1 MKFYL
6 FFYIYSFYNIYI
18 YIYIYNIY
26 IFIFIIYIFII
37 YNIYIYIYICINR
50 SLSDHMIVFIPSI
63 DGTIPLNFNIS
74 FLGVSTFDCS
84 GNRIRTVSCISV
96 VGSRFPCEIVLSSNR
111 AAAPI
116 VWCAVNRKNALNRE
130 FGWKEKIS
138 ILCDQHC
145 SRYNENWLT
154 RE

>member
-1 MKFYL
+1 MQLKRIIGSFKDTFLYHIIDMKFYL
-6 FFYIYSFYNIYI
+6 FSYIYSFYN
-18 YIYIYNIY
+18 NIY
-26 IFIFIIYIFII
+26 F
-37 YNIYIYIYICINR
+37 CINR

-63 DGTIPLNFNIS
+63 DRTIPLNLNIS
-74 FLGVSTFDCS
+74 FLDVSTFDCS
-84 GNRIRTVSCISV
+84 GNRIRIVSCISV

-130 FGWKEKIS
+130 FGWKENIS

-154 RE
+154 REWR